1 MLEKRNADRDKRK
14 GTKSLSDH
22 DADVL
27 VHSYFADG
35 IFCLYANMV
44 HGDSQY
50 IKCTFILLW
59 RCKD

>member
-1 MLEKRNADRDKRK
+1 MLEKETQIETK
-14 GTKSLSDH
+14 GREQKSLSDH

-27 VHSYFADG
+27 VRSYFADG

>member
-1 MLEKRNADRDKRK
+1 MLEKETQIETK
-14 GTKSLSDH
+14 GGEQNL

-50 IKCTFILLW
+50 IKCAFILLW